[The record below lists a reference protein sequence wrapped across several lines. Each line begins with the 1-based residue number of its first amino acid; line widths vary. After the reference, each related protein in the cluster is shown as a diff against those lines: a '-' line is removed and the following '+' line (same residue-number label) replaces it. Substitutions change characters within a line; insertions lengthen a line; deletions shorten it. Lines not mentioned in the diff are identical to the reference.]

1 MQIETFK
8 IFRDLAESGSF
19 SRAAVSNGITQSA
32 VSQQIRGLEQRFH
45 VSLIQRSRRAFAL
58 TAEGEAFLGASR
70 EIVEVYEHLDDR
82 IKSLSNLVEG
92 KLRVG
97 VIFSIGLHELP
108 PYINA
113 FRAAHPAV
121 EVHVEY
127 RRSWEIYGA
136 VMEGEVDIGL
146 VCYPVKKKGLVIL
159 PFINDRL
166 VMICHPRHPLAGRS
180 SISLKDL
187 DGERFISFEPD
198 QPTRKVIDRALR
210 DQGVHIHHAIEF
222 DSVETVKRAVE
233 IENGISIVPSSTVRQ
248 EVENAALA
256 AVEITAPQMWR
267 PLGILLKRD
276 RARTP
281 AVRELVALL
290 QKPGAPP
297 GAAEIRNSK
306 SEIRSECI
314 AADAVEDGKVQ
325 QSG

>member
-19 SRAAVSNGITQSA
+19 SRAAATNGITQSA
-32 VSQQIRGLEQRFH
+32 VSQQIRALEQRFQ
-45 VSLIQRSRRAFAL
+45 VSLIQRGRRLFAL

-70 EIVEVYEHLDDR
+70 EIVDVYEHLDDR
-82 IKSLSNLVEG
+82 IKSLSNIVEG
-92 KLRVG
+92 QLRVG

-113 FRAAHPAV
+113 FRRAHPVV
-121 EVHVEY
+121 EVRVEY
-127 RRSWEIYGA
+127 RRSWELYGA
-136 VMEGEVDIGL
+136 VMEGDVDIGL
-146 VCYPVKKKGLVIL
+146 VCYPVKKKGLLIL
-159 PFINDRL
+159 PFLNDRL
-166 VMICHPRHPLAGRS
+166 VMICHPHHPLAGRS
-180 SISLKDL
+180 SISLRDL

-233 IENGISIVPSSTVRQ
+233 IENGISIVPSRTVRQ
-248 EVENAALA
+248 EVENAALS

-276 RARTP
+276 RARSP
-281 AVRELVALL
+281 AVREFVALL
-290 QKPGAPP
+290 QKPLELP
-297 GAAEIRNSK
+297 N
-306 SEIRSECI
+306 
-314 AADAVEDGKVQ
+314 
-325 QSG
+325 